1 MWFLSSGLVAHPMSG
16 DSSQGEVSVHAEHTQ
31 CQHTDE
37 SIIEDTGSRRL
48 ISNDI
53 HHVPSMSIPKMVD
66 TALPEATASTRS
78 PLQVSEYPESLY
90 LVKHPC
96 SLDVG

>member
-1 MWFLSSGLVAHPMSG
+1 MWFLSSGLVAHPMSRNF
-16 DSSQGEVSVHAEHTQ
+16 SQGEVFVHVEHTHR
-31 CQHTDE
+31 QHTNE

-66 TALPEATASTRS
+66 TALPEGDC
-78 PLQVSEYPESLY
+78 V
-90 LVKHPC
+90 
-96 SLDVG
+96 D